1 MKIEKAQLI
10 RALEIVKPGLSNKE
24 MIEQATSFAFM
35 GGRVVTYNDEI
46 SISHPVAE
54 MDITGAVKAD
64 ELYQLLG
71 KIKQKEVSFEMD
83 DNEVRITAGKAR
95 AGITLQQEIRLPLD
109 EIGETGKWK
118 RVPKNLKDAMRFA
131 MFSCGRD
138 MSRPVLTCL
147 HVTGSHVESCDNFR
161 LTRSALE
168 SELPVKEFLI
178 PASSVKDL
186 LNYDFIAVAEGTG
199 WIHFKTKESTVFSC
213 RVFEDEYPKV
223 DGLLKVSGHS
233 FAFPASLDEAL
244 KRAAVFS
251 KRDSVIDEKVVVS
264 IQKSVLKIRSE
275 DESGWF
281 EEDVALAAD
290 SKVDDVEFA
299 INPGFL
305 SDMLARQT
313 TCELAKDRMKFIGEG
328 WEHVVMLLL

>member
-1 MKIEKAQLI
+1 MKIEKEQLI
-10 RALEIVKPGLSNKE
+10 KALEIVKPGLANKE

-46 SISHPVAE
+46 SVSHPVAD

-71 KIKQKEVSFEMD
+71 KIKQKEVSFEMT

-95 AGITLQQEIRLPLD
+95 AGITLQQEIRLPLE

-118 RVPKNLKDAMRFA
+118 RVPKNLKEAMRFA

-138 MSRPVLTCL
+138 LSRPVLTCL
-147 HVTGSHVESCDNFR
+147 HITDSHVESCDNFR
-161 LTRSALE
+161 LTRYDLE
-168 SELPVKEFLI
+168 SKLPVNEFLI

-186 LNYDFIAVAEGTG
+186 LNYDFVAVAEGTG
-199 WIHFKTKESTVFSC
+199 WIHFKTKEATVFSC
-213 RVFEDEYPKV
+213 RVFEDSYPKV
-223 DGLLKVSGHS
+223 DALLKVSGSS
-233 FAFPASLDEAL
+233 FALPTGLDEAL
-244 KRAAVFS
+244 KRASVFS
-251 KRDSVIDEKVVVS
+251 KRDSIVDEKVVVG
-264 IQKSVLKIRSE
+264 IHKNVLKIRSE

-281 EEDVALAAD
+281 EEEVELGKD

-313 TCELAKDRMKFIGEG
+313 TCELSKDRMKFIGEG
-328 WEHVVMLLL
+328 WEHVVVLL